1 MSDPLEQLRE
11 ELRTAKEKISS
22 VDPIRRAGRVT
33 RSVGLA
39 IESTGPRVAVG
50 EECRLESGEGRLL
63 TLLEVIGFEGAKV
76 YSMPVDPVRG
86 LRPGDRVV
94 ATDRH
99 PRVAVGDALLGR
111 VLDGDGRPIDGLGP
125 LATGRSAGIHADPLP
140 ALDRPRITEPMI
152 TGVRAID
159 GFLTLGRGQR
169 MGIFAGAGV
178 GKSRL
183 LGGIARHAEDDVIVI
198 SLVGERNR
206 EVREFV
212 DVELGESGRGR
223 AVVFVA
229 TSDESPLRR
238 VRCALAATTVAED
251 FRRRGKNVTLLMD
264 SLTRVAMALREIGL
278 SAGEPPSTKGYTPS
292 VFAFLPRL
300 LERAGREEDGGALT
314 GIYTVFV
321 EGDDL
326 TDPVA
331 DASRAILDGHIVLS
345 RSLAERAHYPAIDVL
360 GSTSRV
366 MTEVVEQ
373 AHERRAHRL
382 RRLMAVYRDH
392 EDLVAIGAYRPGVDP
407 ELDAAVRCH
416 RSLDELLRQDLSQ
429 PSSLEETLG
438 AMGAIEEMASDVPA
452 EAAQG
457 VGAPDSAADHG
468 EA

>member
-1 MSDPLEQLRE
+1 MNTLARRIGERLRADRDLVE
-11 ELRTAKEKISS
+11 RLDLT
-22 VDPIRRAGRVT
+22 RRAGRVT

-39 IESTGPRVAVG
+39 IESRGPKVAVG
-50 EECRLESGEGRLL
+50 EECRLEGASGELL
-63 TLLEVIGFEGAKV
+63 SLVEVVGFEGSRV

-86 LRPGDRVV
+86 LRHADRIV
-94 ATDRH
+94 ATGRH
-99 PRVAVGDALLGR
+99 PRVGVGDALLGR
-111 VLDGDGRPIDGLGP
+111 VLDGDGRPLDGGGELVV
-125 LATGRSAGIHADPLP
+125 TRSAPIHDTPVP
-140 ALDRPRITEPMI
+140 ALDRPRITEPMA
-152 TGVRAID
+152 TGVRSID

-169 MGIFAGAGV
+169 IGIFAGAGV

-183 LGGIARHAEDDVIVI
+183 LGSIARHAEDEVVVI

-212 DVELGESGRGR
+212 EAELGAEGRRR

-251 FRRRGKNVTLLMD
+251 FRRRGRNVTLLMD

-278 SAGEPPSTKGYTPS
+278 ATGEPPSSKGYTPS

-300 LERAGREEDGGALT
+300 LERAGRDPSGGALT

-326 TDPVA
+326 ADPVA

-345 RSLAERAHYPAIDVL
+345 RTLAERAHYPAVDVL
-360 GSTSRV
+360 ASTSRV
-366 MTEVVEQ
+366 MSEVVNDE
-373 AHERRAHRL
+373 HKRL
-382 RRLMAVYRDH
+382 ALHIRRLMAVYRDH
-392 EDLVAIGAYRPGVDP
+392 EDLVAIGAYRSGVDP
-407 ELDAAVRCH
+407 MLDEAVR
-416 RSLDELLRQDLSQ
+416 RRQAIIDLLQQDLHR

-438 AMGAIEEMASDVPA
+438 SMRAIVEA
-452 EAAQG
+452 EAES
-457 VGAPDSAADHG
+457 AP
-468 EA
+468 